1 MQSLRPRWASGSLRI
16 SAGLPSTP
24 RIPRTSHIAGSLL
37 RAIKPLPSIFTNTRH
52 SSNAASPE
60 KAFRERLQE
69 VRNACPDP
77 YPRLPKDQRSVSCS
91 EFRDRYSHLADNE
104 IVEDD
109 SVVVHGRLLPA
120 LALPG
125 CLVLRLV
132 GRIRTYRLAGSKL
145 IFFDIAQ
152 NGHKVQVMCN
162 IRRLDGVS
170 PESFKKFYRLLRRGD
185 AFSVI
190 GRPHRTARGE
200 LTVLATE
207 LPRMLSPC
215 LHDVPVDAKEHETS
229 PYPRH
234 VQFLA
239 DPKTADIIRARSAII
254 QFLRQFFLDRSFME
268 VSTPIVG
275 SIAGGAI
282 ARPFHTSA
290 TEFPDRQL
298 SLRIAP
304 ELWLKRLVVGGFD
317 RVFEIGPSFRNEG
330 LDKTH
335 NPEFTTCE
343 FYHAYANLEDLMSI
357 TENLLSGMAAHIQE
371 FNKNATLSP
380 PEVDFSTPFRRV
392 DFTTGIEEKIGRKLP
407 DLDAPDALDQV
418 KQLFIDLSISI
429 PENPTLPRLLDELCG
444 TYLEPE
450 CINPTFIINPPE
462 CLSPLSKSF
471 IHPANQQRVAARAEL
486 FIEGREMV
494 NTYEEENSP
503 FEQRRKFEDQVR
515 YSKAADES
523 AEVDESYLEALE
535 WGLPSTGGW
544 GCGIDRL
551 CMLFTGAKRIGDVL
565 PFGNL
570 RAVTR
575 RHDGLLKNNQ

>member
-1 MQSLRPRWASGSLRI
+1 MHSIRPRWASQLCSKSFGF
-16 SAGLPSTP
+16 SAGSPFTSSNN
-24 RIPRTSHIAGSLL
+24 RTSRIADSLL
-37 RAIKPLPSIFTNTRH
+37 GTIKPVSSSSIRTRH
-52 SSNAASPE
+52 SSSTASPE
-60 KAFRERLQE
+60 KAFRYRLEE
-69 VRNACPDP
+69 VKNACSDP
-77 YPRLPKDQRSVSCS
+77 YPRLSSDNRSLSCAA
-91 EFRDRYSHLADNE
+91 FRDRYSHLTSNQT
-104 IVEDD
+104 VEDD
-109 SVVVHGRLLPA
+109 TVIVN
-120 LALPG
+120 
-125 CLVLRLV
+125 
-132 GRIRTYRLAGSKL
+132 GRIRAYRLAGSKL
-145 IFFDIAQ
+145 IFFDIFQ
-152 NGHKVQVMCN
+152 DGCKVQVMCN
-162 IRRLDGVS
+162 IRKLGGVA
-170 PESFKKFYRLLRRGD
+170 PDAFKRFYRLLRRGD
-185 AFSVI
+185 AFSVT
-190 GRPHRTARGE
+190 GKPHRTGTGE

-207 LPRMLSPC
+207 LPQLLSPC
-215 LHDVPVDAKEHETS
+215 LHDVPVNAEEHETS

-239 DPKTADIIRARSAII
+239 DQKAADIIRARSAII

-268 VSTPIVG
+268 VSTPIIG
-275 SIAGGAI
+275 SIAGGAM
-282 ARPFHTSA
+282 ARPFQTSA

-317 RVFEIGPSFRNEG
+317 KVFEIGPSFRNEG

-371 FNKNATLSP
+371 FNKNASLKP
-380 PEVDFSTPFRRV
+380 PEVNFSAPFRRV
-392 DFTTGIEEKIGRKLP
+392 DFTTGIEGKIGRRLP
-407 DLDAPDALDQV
+407 DLTTPYALDHV
-418 KQLFIDLSISI
+418 SQLFRDLSLPI
-429 PENPTLPRLLDELCG
+429 PKNPTLPRLLDELCS

-471 IHPANQQRVAARAEL
+471 IHPSNQQLVAARAEL
-486 FIEGREMV
+486 FIDGREIV

-515 YSKAADES
+515 YNKGTDEP
-523 AEVDESYLEALE
+523 AEIDESYLEALE

-575 RHDGLLKNNQ
+575 RHDGLSRTTD

>member
-1 MQSLRPRWASGSLRI
+1 MHSIRPRWASQLCLKSSRF
-16 SAGLPSTP
+16 SAGSPFTSSNH
-24 RIPRTSHIAGSLL
+24 RTSHIADSLL
-37 RAIKPLPSIFTNTRH
+37 GTIKPASSSSIRTRH
-52 SSNAASPE
+52 SSSAASPD
-60 KAFRERLQE
+60 KAFRHRLEE
-69 VRNACPDP
+69 VRNACSDP
-77 YPRLPKDQRSVSCS
+77 YPRLPSDNRSLSCAA
-91 EFRDRYSHLADNE
+91 FRDRYSHLTSNQT
-104 IVEDD
+104 VEDD
-109 SVVVHGRLLPA
+109 TVVIN
-120 LALPG
+120 
-125 CLVLRLV
+125 
-132 GRIRTYRLAGSKL
+132 GRIRAYRLAGSKL
-145 IFFDIAQ
+145 IFFDIFQ
-152 NGHKVQVMCN
+152 DGHKVQVMCN
-162 IRRLDGVS
+162 IRKLDGVA
-170 PESFKKFYRLLRRGD
+170 PDAFKRFYRLLRRGD
-185 AFSVI
+185 AFSVT
-190 GRPHRTARGE
+190 GKPHRTGTGE
-200 LTVLATE
+200 LTILATE
-207 LPRMLSPC
+207 LPRLLSPC
-215 LHDVPVDAKEHETS
+215 LHDVPVDAEEHETS

-239 DPKTADIIRARSAII
+239 DQKSADIIRARSAII

-268 VSTPIVG
+268 VSTPIIG
-275 SIAGGAI
+275 SIAGGAM
-282 ARPFHTSA
+282 ARPFQTSA

-317 RVFEIGPSFRNEG
+317 KVFEIGPSFRNEG

-371 FNKNATLSP
+371 FDKNAN
-380 PEVDFSTPFRRV
+380 
-392 DFTTGIEEKIGRKLP
+392 FTTGIEDKIGRGLP
-407 DLDAPDALDQV
+407 DLTAPDALDQV
-418 KQLFIDLSISI
+418 NQLFRDLSLPI
-429 PENPTLPRLLDELCG
+429 PKNPTLPRLLDELCS

-450 CINPTFIINPPE
+450 CINPTFILNPQ
-462 CLSPLSKSF
+462 S
-471 IHPANQQRVAARAEL
+471 QRVAARAEL
-486 FIEGREMV
+486 FIDGREIV

-515 YSKAADES
+515 YNKGTDEP
-523 AEVDESYLEALE
+523 AEIDESYLEALE

-575 RHDGLLKNNQ
+575 RHDGLSRTTD